1 MLENPKVQFR
11 LNNPDTQETLGIRH
25 ITKINNNNKTD
36 HRKLKDEQHE
46 PPAADA
52 KPNYSNKAIFLRS

>member
-46 PPAADA
+46 PLRKKTGV
-52 KPNYSNKAIFLRS
+52 KPGAGER